1 MEVDPNDSHILE
13 EVAAE
18 ALLQGTIDN
27 QQGTPKNFSSPQGE
41 GDSNWWTL
49 SLRYKHFRLSKV
61 ETLVQHCCQLLGH
74 FGSLPSLLD
83 YLLDLYRSS
92 AQYRSELLII
102 IGHTLLGA
110 GGRGCVAGREKVT
123 TAVILMVTS

>member
-1 MEVDPNDSHILE
+1 MDANDSHILE
-13 EVAAE
+13 EIATEVIP
-18 ALLQGTIDN
+18 QGTIDN
-27 QQGTPKNFSSPQGE
+27 QQGAAENLSSPQGE
-41 GDSNWWTL
+41 GVNSDPNWWSL
-49 SLRYKHFRLSKV
+49 SLRYKHFRMSKI
-61 ETLVQHCCQLLGH
+61 ETLVQHCCQFLGH

-92 AQYRSELLII
+92 AQYHSELLII

-123 TAVILMVTS
+123 TAAIDGD